1 MRRRPFVYL
10 TLHFF
15 RRFFDSEL
23 SAAEGETGMG
33 LGAILAILAV
43 PGLLLPLLL
52 FDKYSPLLGWIRGR
66 KHFDVWAA
74 SISDE
79 YLFVNFAMTV
89 IGLMTVLKWD
99 SLFPDRRDF
108 ANLSALPTGL
118 GKVLGAKALALAA
131 LVVVFT
137 ADVNGA
143 SAILFPFVVAT
154 AGGTFP
160 EFVRFIWAHSV
171 AVGMASAFTF
181 FFFLTLA
188 GGLMSVLPAR
198 WFQRV
203 SRHARTAAIVAL
215 LASFFTSF
223 TVSAQV
229 AGARAG
235 TPLGWLPQTWFVGLA
250 EALLAKGAPAGLTA
264 LAGTAWRASALAM
277 AAGAAAYGI
286 SYRRYFLR
294 IPETL
299 EVANGGKRGAGR
311 WFRWAD
317 GWLLRTPFERAAVR
331 FLARTTL
338 RSERHW
344 MIVGPCAGLGL
355 TLAAADWMEG
365 TRSAALEGPLTL
377 AFFLLVAMRFAFDL
391 PAELR
396 ASWMFQIAGGGGAE
410 DAARAAKK
418 TMAMFVFPV
427 AAGTAVGYSIVY
439 GKAVGLACAAFV
451 WLVSLILTE
460 ALLVEYRKIP
470 FTCAR
475 APGKRNPAVVFAGLW
490 IAFTIFTSVAAG
502 LEGWTL
508 GRWWRTPETLAGLAA
523 VWWFMRWE
531 FDGRR
536 GRGRELV
543 FVDKREAEVL
553 TLGIG

>member
-1 MRRRPFVYL
+1 MKRRPFVYL

-33 LGAILAILAV
+33 LGGMLAILAV

-52 FDKYSPLLGWIRGR
+52 FDKYSPLLGWFRGR
-66 KHFDVWAA
+66 RHFDVWAA
-74 SISDE
+74 SIPDD

-108 ANLSALPTGL
+108 ANLSALPIGL

-131 LVVVFT
+131 LVIVFT
-137 ADVNGA
+137 ADVNGV

-154 AGGTFP
+154 AEGTFP
-160 EFVRFIWAHSV
+160 EFARFIWAHSV
-171 AVGMASAFTF
+171 AVAMASAFTF

-264 LAGTAWRASALAM
+264 LAGTAWRASIAMM
-277 AAGAAAYGI
+277 AAGAAAYAI

-311 WFRWAD
+311 WFRLAD

-355 TLAAADWMEG
+355 TLAAADWMER
-365 TRSAALEGPLTL
+365 TRTAALEGPLTV

-391 PAELR
+391 PAED
-396 ASWMFQIAGGGGAE
+396 S
-410 DAARAAKK
+410 
-418 TMAMFVFPV
+418 
-427 AAGTAVGYSIVY
+427 
-439 GKAVGLACAAFV
+439 
-451 WLVSLILTE
+451 
-460 ALLVEYRKIP
+460 
-470 FTCAR
+470 
-475 APGKRNPAVVFAGLW
+475 
-490 IAFTIFTSVAAG
+490 
-502 LEGWTL
+502 
-508 GRWWRTPETLAGLAA
+508 
-523 VWWFMRWE
+523 
-531 FDGRR
+531 GRR
-536 GRGRELV
+536 GCFRWRAEAEPRMRRGR
-543 FVDKREAEVL
+543 RRRR
-553 TLGIG
+553 